1 VQANEAMANADEA
14 AASGTAARNQDEST
28 RIGTVLVALRDDT
41 NRKSKRPQ
49 PSCALVRPELL
60 EASVWL
66 LATVKL
72 PQPVGIRKTAA
83 RDCYTC
89 QNPRCRR
96 TTLGCHVHH
105 IIRRRFH
112 GTNHPRNLVSLCRA
126 CHLRGIHSDWLWVIR
141 DGDFLVW
148 TWADGTTIYM
158 VSP

>member
-1 VQANEAMANADEA
+1 MANANEGAADDTEADEPA
-14 AASGTAARNQDEST
+14 ADEST
-28 RIGTVLVALRDDT
+28 RIGTVLVALRDDN
-41 NRKSKRPQ
+41 NRKSKRPA
-49 PSCALVRPELL
+49 PSYAMVRPELL
-60 EASVWL
+60 EASIWL

-72 PQPVGIRKTAA
+72 PRPVGIRETAH

-105 IIRRRFH
+105 ILRRRFG
-112 GTNHPRNLVSLCRA
+112 GTDDPRNLVSLCRA

-141 DGDFLVW
+141 EGDFLIW